1 MFLLLL
7 LLRPVPLGPAVR
19 GEPGLLPSGVDS
31 VVVVVGVGVLALE
44 LRQLDVDDPLL
55 VPLGQSDRRTRLR
68 SRDAWT
74 MKRILKLTLQ
84 AYKLF
89 CIL

>member
-19 GEPGLLPSGVDS
+19 GEPGLLPGRVDS
-31 VVVVVGVGVLALE
+31 VVVVVDVGVLALE

-55 VPLGQSDRRTRLR
+55 VPLGHQTGVLVLGLATSG
-68 SRDAWT
+68 
-74 MKRILKLTLQ
+74 Q
-84 AYKLF
+84 
-89 CIL
+89 

>member
-19 GEPGLLPSGVDS
+19 GEPGLLPGQAGRS

-55 VPLGQSDRRTRLR
+55 VPLGHQTGVLVLGLATSG
-68 SRDAWT
+68 
-74 MKRILKLTLQ
+74 Q
-84 AYKLF
+84 
-89 CIL
+89 

>member
-19 GEPGLLPSGVDS
+19 GEPGLLPGGVDS
-31 VVVVVGVGVLALE
+31 VVVVVDVGVLALE

-55 VPLGQSDRRTRLR
+55 VPLGHQTGVLVLGLATSG
-68 SRDAWT
+68 
-74 MKRILKLTLQ
+74 Q
-84 AYKLF
+84 
-89 CIL
+89 